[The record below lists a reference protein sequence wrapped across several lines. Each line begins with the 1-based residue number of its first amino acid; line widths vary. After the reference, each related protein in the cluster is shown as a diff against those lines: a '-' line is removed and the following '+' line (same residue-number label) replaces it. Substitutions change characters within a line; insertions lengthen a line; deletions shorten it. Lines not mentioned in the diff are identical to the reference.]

1 MVTCF
6 ITFDD
11 LSGHSYP
18 FTFNFY
24 SCSFYAKLYRCHAE
38 LLLLANSYYSTLVAK
53 RVLN

>member
-18 FTFNFY
+18 FTFLMLLNF
-24 SCSFYAKLYRCHAE
+24 LYIV
-38 LLLLANSYYSTLVAK
+38 LLISLAICMQRYTHLIV
-53 RVLN
+53 